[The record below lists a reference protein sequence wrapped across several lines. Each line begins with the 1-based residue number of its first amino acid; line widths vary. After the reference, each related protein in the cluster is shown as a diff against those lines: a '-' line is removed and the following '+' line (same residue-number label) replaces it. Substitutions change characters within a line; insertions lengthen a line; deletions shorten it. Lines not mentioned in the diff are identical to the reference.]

1 MNLENVCRTCLRV
14 PQNPKMLFEDKTEL
28 VKKIEALSAVV
39 IEETEELPKHI
50 CEECVQ
56 NINNYYNFRK
66 VIINTDLD
74 LRTRLNTLKATKY
87 TFKPRSKMKHCEIV
101 TDFFEDSVDIKPEED
116 MEFAEDD
123 IKIVDHDLEKSIDAN
138 DSEYMPKQDLDMLK
152 DLATKRIFKCR
163 QCKKIFDSKFKLYNH
178 RRTEHQTPGVCNICG
193 AVVRADN
200 LSKHIKLH
208 SETPV
213 TCKECGKTV
222 KNSESLR
229 SHKLLH
235 SENSFTC
242 EICGRN
248 FKLKGEHT
256 RHLRR
261 HGDPDFRKVAC
272 LLCGKKVHEL
282 KKHMLTHTGQR
293 PYSCENCQKGFTSR
307 YALKIHKR
315 QHTNERPYICNHCG
329 NGFPQKVSLLTHLKS
344 KHCIV
349 I

>member
-163 QCKKIFDSKFKLYNH
+163 QY
-178 RRTEHQTPGVCNICG
+178 
-193 AVVRADN
+193 
-200 LSKHIKLH
+200 
-208 SETPV
+208 
-213 TCKECGKTV
+213 
-222 KNSESLR
+222 
-229 SHKLLH
+229 
-235 SENSFTC
+235 
-242 EICGRN
+242 
-248 FKLKGEHT
+248 
-256 RHLRR
+256 
-261 HGDPDFRKVAC
+261 PDFRKVAC
-272 LLCGKKVHEL
+272 SLCGKKVHEL